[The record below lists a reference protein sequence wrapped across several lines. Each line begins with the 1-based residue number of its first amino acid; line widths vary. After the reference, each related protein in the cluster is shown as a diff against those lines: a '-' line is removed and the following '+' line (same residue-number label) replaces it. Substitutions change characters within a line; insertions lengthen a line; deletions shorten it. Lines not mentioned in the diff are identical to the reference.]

1 MDLVVILLA
10 FIIIVLI
17 YVLYFYFTSTVT
29 TLSGLTYLGMKA
41 DGSLKSISPILP
53 VSIINNTSPNY
64 AYGIWLFI
72 TRPMDKIQANN
83 YQGGRIFS
91 RFSEL
96 LLRYDGTS
104 LILTLPKGQNLGNK
118 NLIDTTIY
126 NNIPIQKW
134 IQVII
139 NVGTT
144 NVDVY
149 INGKLNTTIY
159 NPKTF
164 QPIATDQIYFNSHAM
179 PMYISNFQRW
189 GNAIDTATAYSSY
202 MNGNGTSSSLIPSI
216 NASAA
221 MLKDGVIQSQYSLF

>member
-29 TLSGLTYLGMKA
+29 TLSGLTYLGQKA
-41 DGSLKSISPILP
+41 DGSLKALSPILP
-53 VSIINNTSPNY
+53 VSIINNASPNY

-72 TRPMDKIQANN
+72 TQPMNIMTFES
-83 YQGGRIFS
+83 GRIFG
-91 RFSEL
+91 RPSEL
-96 LLRYDGTS
+96 VLWYNGTD
-104 LILTLPKGQNLGNK
+104 LMLTSYTNTQTQQVNTP
-118 NLIDTTIY
+118 IY
-126 NNIPIQKW
+126 PNIPIQKW
-134 IQVII
+134 FQVIM

-144 NVDVY
+144 NIDVY
-149 INGKLNTTIY
+149 INGRLNTTIY
-159 NPKTF
+159 NPTTN
-164 QPIATDQIYFNSHAM
+164 QPIATDNITFNHSALN
-179 PMYISNFQRW
+179 MYISNFQRW

-202 MNGNGTSSSLIPSI
+202 MNGNGASASLIPSI